1 MKKGSVTG
9 IFLAT
14 DILTDTLINSLIY
27 LYIFYLRYRISVKE

>member
-1 MKKGSVTG
+1 MKKVSVTG